1 MVLQDVCEFD
11 VKRGVEGRVR
21 PQDCAEHDV
30 GAGVAFAGGNLIS
43 RIECCNT
50 RFDLALSKFQLFAPF
65 L

>member
-1 MVLQDVCEFD
+1 
-11 VKRGVEGRVR
+11 VR